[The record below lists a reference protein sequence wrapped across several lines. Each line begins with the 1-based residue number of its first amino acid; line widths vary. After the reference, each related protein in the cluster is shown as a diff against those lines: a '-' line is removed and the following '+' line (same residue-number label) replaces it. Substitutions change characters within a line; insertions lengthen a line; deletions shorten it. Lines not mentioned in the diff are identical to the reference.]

1 MLWLETLKGELL
13 FSTTRLVRFDLL
25 SGVVMSA
32 WKLYCKGLVIF
43 LSEQR
48 DKRDAPSADAQ

>member
-1 MLWLETLKGELL
+1 MDSMLWLETLKGELL

-32 WKLYCKGLVIF
+32 WKREEALL
-43 LSEQR
+43 QR
-48 DKRDAPSADAQ
+48 FGYFSR